1 MKSTVSVIIFLLLHT
16 IAFAQSKSEKAIL
29 QVLDKQ
35 AAGWNKGDLDEYM
48 QGYWNDDSLLFIG
61 KNGPTYSYKA
71 TLERYKKSYSD
82 TAKMGKL
89 NFSHIRFNK
98 LSRRQYFV
106 SGRWELKRSIGD
118 LSGYFTL
125 IFKKIKQNWVIIA
138 DHSS

>member
-1 MKSTVSVIIFLLLHT
+1 MKRTVSTIILLLLHT
-16 IAFAQSKSEKAIL
+16 IAFAQGKNEKAIL

-35 AAGWNKGDLDEYM
+35 VAGWNKGDLDEYM
-48 QGYWNDDSLLFIG
+48 LGYWNSDSLLFIG
-61 KNGPTYSYKA
+61 KSGPTYGYKA

-89 NFSHIRFNK
+89 HFSNIRVIK
-98 LSRRQYFV
+98 LSRRYYFV

-125 IFKKIKQNWVIIA
+125 IFRKIKQSWLITT